1 MAEEPFPSVVS
12 TPEPARRL
20 RLDSTPTRTPTTPS
34 TNRHD
39 HPYLIRTTSSSL
51 LTRSN
56 SIGSV
61 HRPPLHVSVTPNSPA
76 LGRSQGRGHKHT
88 KSRTSAPDPLPL
100 PPQSAVEP
108 EKAPLSAASP
118 SPDAAQALTSSGVG
132 RLRRSDTL
140 PSVHS
145 SSPARSIRVEDL
157 PTNPKAW
164 TSTHLAR
171 YLSSALRV
179 KGGGTLPAPVV
190 RDIATFVID
199 QKLSGRAFLRLTQ
212 QDLEVMGMNQLW
224 RPALLDASRVLR
236 QNVVQGR
243 IWGFGNAVD
252 DIPAFPSP
260 IRTSSTNGTTPTVTK
275 ATHMPSVPSTVFE
288 DYSDDGR
295 DAVSGPEDRY
305 EGGNGWIAR
314 GMLTRSVSSI
324 PRSTSSTGRVRDMV
338 AHLERSASGSSAS
351 ENESNEISPFDF
363 GSPNEAAQEMILSPV
378 HEEAIGFSMQ
388 DRRPLRDD
396 MEAGGD
402 DAGFASG
409 ELTSGSE
416 AGDEDDE
423 DEDGFGG
430 DKLKTASD
438 KADDLQV
445 GRLDLEGE
453 EIDAPAKDED
463 STKDSD
469 SSPTSSSPE
478 TPPPLYETHPVGLVT
493 PSETELTLHEDE
505 SSDDAELLS
514 PKRHSRSPSNTL
526 MLTSSQRRNPSFVA
540 QISHDSGSD
549 DTIENLIADFTASE
563 LEQHPMATSW
573 GANAWLDDSVKEG
586 ATAKKI
592 HEPVYHSLSRR
603 TGKSFRS
610 QESSGGSGS
619 SKLMSLF
626 EDPALDKKTVDV
638 SIDASQPQET
648 GDSRKIKELQEHQV
662 RQQALLDEFRDRLEE
677 VERRLEEM
685 EAKEAEREERER
697 AIEAT
702 AAAETSLVPAS
713 AQADE
718 IVLTDQEEHIHERR
732 SKDKGKDIVKR
743 DSNEWADPTLGSL
756 PSYVFLVGLG
766 VAAICMRVVVKRV
779 AGKKTPGMLGFL

>member
-1 MAEEPFPSVVS
+1 MAEEPFPSGVS
-12 TPEPARRL
+12 TPEPARRQ
-20 RLDSTPTRTPTTPS
+20 RLDSTPTRSSS
-34 TNRHD
+34 TSAANRHD

-61 HRPPLHVSVTPNSPA
+61 HKPPLHVSVAPNSPA

-88 KSRTSAPDPLPL
+88 KSQSSAPVPLPL
-100 PPQSAVEP
+100 PPQSPHEP
-108 EKAPLSAASP
+108 EKTPLSAGSP
-118 SPDAAQALTSSGVG
+118 SPDVKQAFGTGEGVG

-145 SSPARSIRVEDL
+145 SSPARSIKVEDL

-190 RDIATFVID
+190 RDIATFVVD

-212 QDLEVMGMNQLW
+212 HDLEVMGMNQLW

-243 IWGFGNAVD
+243 IWGFGNMAE
-252 DIPAFPSP
+252 DIPASPSS
-260 IRTSSTNGTTPTVTK
+260 IRTSSTNGTTATVTK

-288 DYSDDGR
+288 DNSDDGGE
-295 DAVSGPEDRY
+295 AVSGPEDRY
-305 EGGNGWIAR
+305 EGRNGWIAR
-314 GMLTRSVSSI
+314 GMLTRSVSSL
-324 PRSTSSTGRVRDMV
+324 PGRTSAIGRVRDMV
-338 AHLERSASGSSAS
+338 ANFERSASGSSAS
-351 ENESNEISPFDF
+351 ENDSANEMSPFDF
-363 GSPNEAAQEMILSPV
+363 GSSNEAEQEVILSPLQ
-378 HEEAIGFSMQ
+378 EEAIGFSMQ
-388 DRRPLRDD
+388 DRRPLQDD

-402 DAGFASG
+402 EAGFASG

-416 AGDEDDE
+416 AGDEDED

-430 DKLKTASD
+430 EKVKTVSD
-438 KADDLQV
+438 KIDDLQA
-445 GRLDLEGE
+445 GHSELEGE
-453 EIDAPAKDED
+453 EIDSPGKDED
-463 STKDSD
+463 SSKDSD
-469 SSPTSSSPE
+469 SSPTSSSSPL
-478 TPPPLYETHPVGLVT
+478 TPPPVYETDPVGLVT
-493 PSETELTLHEDE
+493 PSETEMTLHEDE
-505 SSDDAELLS
+505 TSDDPDISS
-514 PKRHSRSPSNTL
+514 PKRHSRSPSSTL

-563 LEQHPMATSW
+563 LEQHPMVTSW
-573 GANAWLDDSVKEG
+573 GANAWLDGSVKEG

-592 HEPVYHSLSRR
+592 QEPVFHSLSRR
-603 TGKSFRS
+603 SGKAFRS
-610 QESSGGSGS
+610 QESSAGSGS
-619 SKLMSLF
+619 AKLMSLF
-626 EDPALDKKTVDV
+626 DDPALDKKTTVDV
-638 SIDASQPQET
+638 SVDASQPEET
-648 GDSRKIKELQEHQV
+648 DDSRKIKELQEHQI
-662 RQQALLDEFRDRLEE
+662 RQQVLLDEFRERLEE

-697 AIEAT
+697 TIEAT
-702 AAAETSLVPAS
+702 ATAKPEQVVASDPAGQL
-713 AQADE
+713 A
-718 IVLTDQEEHIHERR
+718 DQEGHVQERP
-732 SKDKGKDIVKR
+732 SEDKGKEIVGREWR
-743 DSNEWADPTLGSL
+743 DPALGGL

-779 AGKKTPGMLGFL
+779 VGKKAPGMLGFL